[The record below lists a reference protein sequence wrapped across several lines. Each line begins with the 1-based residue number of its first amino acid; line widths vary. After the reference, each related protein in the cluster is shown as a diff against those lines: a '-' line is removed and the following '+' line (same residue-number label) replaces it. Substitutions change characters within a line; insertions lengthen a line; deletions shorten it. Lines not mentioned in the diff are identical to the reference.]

1 MPVKLRLKRQGRKKA
16 AHYAIVA
23 ADARAPRDGRFIQKI
38 GHYNPV
44 KEPARVYIDHDAAIN
59 WLSNGAQPTL
69 TVKHLLRHAG
79 VTLKY
84 ALIKQ
89 GKDEETVE
97 RIYSAWLD
105 EKRAATKKKFIMV
118 NVEGKALESIPE
130 VAKPAPK
137 AAPVVEEAPAEEPVA
152 EEAAPVVEE
161 APAEEPVA
169 EEAAPVVEEA
179 PAEEPVAEEAA
190 PAVEEAPAEEPV
202 AEEAAPVVEEAPAEE
217 PVAEEAAPVVEEA
230 PAEEAAPVVEEA
242 PAKEEAAPAKPDD
255 LRKIEGIGP
264 KIAGLLNEGGINTFA
279 ELAAAEQDR
288 LKEILAAAGARY
300 AAHNPSTWPKQSGLA
315 AEGKWDELKTL
326 QDYLDGGREPET
338 TA

>member
-23 ADARAPRDGRFIQKI
+23 ADARSPRDGRFIQKI
-38 GHYNPV
+38 GHYNPIT
-44 KEPARVYIDHDAAIN
+44 EPARVYIDHDAAIN

-97 RIYSAWLD
+97 RIYSKWLD
-105 EKRAATKKKFIMV
+105 EKRAAKKKKFIMTD
-118 NVEGKALESIPE
+118 VEGKALEMIPE
-130 VAKPAPK
+130 SSKPTVRAVV
-137 AAPVVEEAPAEEPVA
+137 APVVEEAPAEEPVA

-169 EEAAPVVEEA
+169 EEAAPVAEEA

-190 PAVEEAPAEEPV
+190 PAEEASG
-202 AEEAAPVVEEAPAEE
+202 
-217 PVAEEAAPVVEEA
+217 
-230 PAEEAAPVVEEA
+230 
-242 PAKEEAAPAKPDD
+242 DD
-255 LRKIEGIGP
+255 LKKIEGVGP
-264 KIAGLLNEGGINTFA
+264 KIEGLLNDAGIKTYA
-279 ELAAAEQDR
+279 DLAAADVDR

-300 AAHNPSTWPKQSGLA
+300 AAHDPGTWPKQSGLA
-315 AEGKWDELKTL
+315 ADGNWDELKTL
-326 QDYLDGGREPET
+326 QDHLDGGREPE
-338 TA
+338 AAE